1 MSSESPVKARDL
13 LIYVVFGRI
22 AQHFPVRCESWSSNS
37 VLVVLVAL
45 MNAMLDRFFRLFL
58 LADSKQAD
66 RRVDSRTDA
75 RRSIRPTGSERS
87 P

>member
-1 MSSESPVKARDL
+1 MSNEPVVNASDL
-13 LIYVVFGRI
+13 LVDVVFGRI
-22 AQHFPVRCESWSSNS
+22 AQHFPVGCESRSSDS

-45 MNAMLDRFFRLFL
+45 VDPMLDRFFRLFL
-58 LADSKQAD
+58 LADSEQAD

-75 RRSIRPTGSERS
+75 RGSISPTGSERS